1 MIKRIIIGLL
11 FGVILGV
18 IVDYITTPN
27 ITPKYSRQ
35 NTIYIVKPRQRLS
48 RLTEANV
55 YNELKKQGIKY
66 PKIVLAQSKL
76 ETGLYT
82 SKVCKQYN
90 NLFGLMKGKS
100 YHKFNHWTESVTYYK
115 NHIQSRYK
123 GGDYYT
129 FLSKI
134 GYAEDSKYC
143 HKLKKLIK

>member
-27 ITPKYSRQ
+27 ITPKYSLQ
-35 NTIYIVKPRQRLS
+35 NTIYIVKPRQKLS
-48 RLTEANV
+48 RLTETNV
-55 YNELKKQGIKY
+55 YNELKKQGIKH

-123 GGDYYT
+123 GGDYYA
-129 FLSKI
+129 FLSKS
-134 GYAEDSKYC
+134 GYAEDNKYC
-143 HKLKKLIK
+143 HKLKKLIR

>member
-18 IVDYITTPN
+18 IVDYITIPN
-27 ITPKYSRQ
+27 INPKYSRQ
-35 NTIYIVKPRQRLS
+35 NTIYTVKPRQKLS

-55 YNELKKQGIKY
+55 YNELKKQGIKH

-123 GGDYYT
+123 GGDYYA

-134 GYAEDSKYC
+134 GYAEDNKYC
-143 HKLKKLIK
+143 HKLKKLIE

>member
-1 MIKRIIIGLL
+1 MIKRIAIGLL

-35 NTIYIVKPRQRLS
+35 NTIYIVKSRQKLS
-48 RLTEANV
+48 RLTESNV
-55 YNELKKQGIKY
+55 YNELKRQGIKH

-100 YHKFNHWTESVTYYK
+100 YRKFNHWTESITYYK

-123 GGDYYT
+123 GGDYYA

-134 GYAEDSKYC
+134 GYAEDNKYC
-143 HKLKKLIK
+143 YKLKKLIK